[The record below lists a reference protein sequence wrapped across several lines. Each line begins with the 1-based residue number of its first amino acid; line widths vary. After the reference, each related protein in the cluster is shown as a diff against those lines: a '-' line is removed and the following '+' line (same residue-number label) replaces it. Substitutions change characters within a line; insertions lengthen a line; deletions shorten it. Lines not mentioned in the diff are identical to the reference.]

1 MGKKQKILPTCEFC
15 EAHLCFVLN
24 ELSKDE
30 IQEVTLTK
38 GGNVYKKGQ
47 IIFYEGTRPTGLYAI
62 SKGMVKVYKID
73 STGKEHIVR
82 LAREGDIL
90 GYRALIT
97 NDVYSAFASPL
108 VESTICFIPKETFL
122 QLMKSN
128 SRLSMRIVQLLAQD
142 LKNAEERLAK
152 IAQKSVRERLAET
165 LLILREFYGTES
177 DQATLRAQ
185 LSRSDLAHYVGTAT
199 ETVIRLLAEFK
210 EEQLVDVQGR
220 RIRLLKPHML
230 ARIANLYD

>member
-1 MGKKQKILPTCEFC
+1 MGKKQRLLPNCEFC

-24 ELSKDE
+24 ELSKE
-30 IQEVTLTK
+30 EMEQVTLAK
-38 GGNVYKKGQ
+38 GGNIYKKGQ

-73 STGKEHIVR
+73 ATGKEHIVR

-108 VESTICFIPKETFL
+108 IESTICFIPKETFL
-122 QLMKSN
+122 NLMESN
-128 SRLSMRIVQLLAQD
+128 SQLSMRIVQLLAQD

-165 LLILREFYGTES
+165 LLILREFYGTEN

-199 ETVIRLLAEFK
+199 ETVIRLLTEFK
-210 EEQLVDVQGR
+210 DHGLVEIQGR
-220 RIRLLKPHML
+220 KIRLLQPHKL
-230 ARIANLYD
+230 AHIANLYD

>member
-1 MGKKQKILPTCEFC
+1 MGKKRNILPTCEFC

-24 ELSKDE
+24 ELNKE
-30 IQEVTLTK
+30 EMQEVSLTK
-38 GGNVYKKGQ
+38 GGNIYKKGQ

-62 SKGMVKVYKID
+62 SKGMVKIYKID

-97 NDVYSAFASPL
+97 NDVYSAFASPII
-108 VESTICFIPKETFL
+108 ESTICFIPRETFL
-122 QLMKSN
+122 QLMESN
-128 SRLSMRIVQLLAQD
+128 SHLSMRIVQMLAQD

-165 LLILREFYGTES
+165 LLILREFYGTEK
-177 DQATLRAQ
+177 DQTLRAQ

-199 ETVIRLLAEFK
+199 ETVIRLLSEFK
-210 EEQLVDVQGR
+210 DEQLVDIQGR
-220 RIRLLKPHML
+220 RIRLLNPRML